1 MKHLRVAIAGFSHET
16 NSFAPLRAG
25 QEALDAAP
33 LLRGSAI
40 LEEHRDTRSPTA
52 GFLEVV
58 DADPDTAVVPLVFAS
73 MTPMGLVTDAVFD
86 QMMTEILDGLDTEGP
101 FDVVLLDLHGAGVSE
116 THADMDG
123 EVLRMVRGAVG
134 PDTTVGTTLDMH
146 ANVSPAM
153 IEYADVVTLYQ
164 TNPHLDTRARAADCA
179 RIALDAARG
188 HVRPVIH
195 LIQLPLVINILRQ
208 GTDDDPVRGLLE
220 IARDIWSRPGILFAA
235 IGLGYPYSDT
245 PKMGSTVLV
254 IADADRD
261 LAADAAR
268 ELGQAVWNARESLQ
282 GVAPTAEEAAAMV
295 ADRSGPTVLL
305 DVGDNVGGGTRG
317 DSTVLAHALHGQDGV
332 FVVLTD
338 RAGAAD
344 AHAAGVG
351 AELSLT
357 LGSGPPEAV
366 GGPLDITG
374 TVTHLSDG
382 KFTQRGASH
391 GGRPQ
396 QHVGPTAVVACPG
409 FGSVMLTSLPF
420 MPFSLE
426 PYGAMGMDISSF
438 RVIVAKGVIAPRA
451 AFSAISDDLV
461 LVDTP
466 GPSTADFQRF
476 DYSERRKPLYPFEPT
491 ATFANAIETS
501 SG

>member
-1 MKHLRVAIAGFSHET
+1 VKHLRVAIAGFSHET

-25 QEALDAAP
+25 QEALEAAP

-58 DADPDTAVVPLVFAS
+58 EGDAATTVIPLVFAA

-86 QMMTEILDGLDTEGP
+86 QMMTEILDGLAAEGP

-116 THADMDG
+116 SHADMDG
-123 EVLRMVRGAVG
+123 EILRRVRQVVG
-134 PDTTVGTTLDMH
+134 QDTVIGTTLDMH

-179 RIALDAARG
+179 RIAVDAARG
-188 HVRPVIH
+188 HVQPVMH
-195 LIQLPLVINILRQ
+195 LMQLPLVINILRQ
-208 GTDDDPVRGLLE
+208 GTDDEPVRGLLE
-220 IARDIWSRPGILFAA
+220 TAREIWSRPGILFAG

-261 LAADAAR
+261 LAAEAAR
-268 ELGQAVWNARESLQ
+268 ELGQAVWNSRESLQ

-317 DSTVLAHALHGQDGV
+317 DSTVLAHALQGQDGV

-338 RAGAAD
+338 GAGAAA

-351 AELSLT
+351 ADISLT
-357 LGSGPPEAV
+357 LGAGPPEAV
-366 GGPLDITG
+366 GGPIDITG

-382 KFTQRGASH
+382 KFTQRGPSH

-409 FGSVMLTSLPF
+409 FGSVMITSLPF

-426 PYGAMGMDISSF
+426 PYGAMGIDIATF
-438 RVIVAKGVIAPRA
+438 RVIIAKGVIAPRA

-476 DYSERRKPLYPFEPT
+476 EYSARRVPLYPFEP
-491 ATFANAIETS
+491 ATTFEDAREAV

>member
-1 MKHLRVAIAGFSHET
+1 MKPLRVAIAGFSHET

-25 QEALDAAP
+25 QEALEAAP
-33 LLRGSAI
+33 LLRGNEI

-58 DADPDTAVVPLVFAS
+58 DADPDTTVVPLVFAS
-73 MTPMGLVTDAVFD
+73 MTPMGLVTDEVFD
-86 QMMTEILDGLDTEGP
+86 QMMTEILDGLPAEGP

-116 THADMDG
+116 SHDDMDA
-123 EVLRMVRGAVG
+123 EILRLVRETVG
-134 PDTTVGTTLDMH
+134 RETVIGTTLDMH

-188 HVRPVIH
+188 QVRPVMH

-208 GTDDDPVRGLLE
+208 GTDDDPVRGLLATAKE
-220 IARDIWSRPGILFAA
+220 VWNRPGILFAA

-254 IADADRD
+254 IADGDRE
-261 LAADAAR
+261 LAAHGAR
-268 ELGQAVWNARESLQ
+268 EIGRAVWNAREELQ

-295 ADRSGPTVLL
+295 ADRSGPIVLL

-317 DSTVLAHALHGQDGV
+317 DSTVLAHALQGQDGV
-332 FVVLTD
+332 FMVLTD
-338 RAGAAD
+338 GAGAAA

-351 AELSLT
+351 AEIALT
-357 LGSGPPEAV
+357 LGAGPPEAV
-366 GGPLDITG
+366 GGTIDITG
-374 TVTHLSDG
+374 TVTHLSNG
-382 KFTQRGASH
+382 EFTQRGESH

-409 FGSVMLTSLPF
+409 FGSVMITTLPF

-426 PYGAMGMDISSF
+426 PYGAMGIDISTY

-466 GPSTADFQRF
+466 GPSTADFSRF
-476 DYSERRKPLYPFEPT
+476 DYTARRVPLYPLEPN
-491 ATFANAIETS
+491 ATFEDSREAVS
-501 SG
+501 S